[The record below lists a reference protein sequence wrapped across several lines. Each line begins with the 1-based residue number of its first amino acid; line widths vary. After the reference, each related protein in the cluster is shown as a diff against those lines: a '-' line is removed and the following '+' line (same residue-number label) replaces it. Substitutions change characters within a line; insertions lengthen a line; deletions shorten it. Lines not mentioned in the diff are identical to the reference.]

1 MEDQSSSAEKRNFKF
16 KELRV
21 YSSTEWLA
29 ENKKKYR
36 QVFDRYETSY
46 IYAELSFYN
55 KMFDRDSW
63 DVEMELKC
71 YEVKNTKKQVCN
83 LTFRKKIS
91 KFDDIVYVREGWGN
105 KKEGFFWKKGTY
117 YWEAWIEGEKVSTKY
132 FYIEDAGEPWIEP
145 MKIPYVQLQS
155 IKLYEGQYDDV
166 VEGERKYLNTFSTE
180 GSRYIYTEII
190 LKNKIQR
197 TKFWF

>member
-1 MEDQSSSAEKRNFKF
+1 MR
-16 KELRV
+16 
-21 YSSTEWLA
+21 
-29 ENKKKYR
+29 
-36 QVFDRYETSY
+36 
-46 IYAELSFYN
+46 
-55 KMFDRDSW
+55 
-63 DVEMELKC
+63 
-71 YEVKNTKKQVCN
+71 
-83 LTFRKKIS
+83 
-91 KFDDIVYVREGWGN
+91 
-105 KKEGFFWKKGTY
+105 FFWKKGTY

-190 LKNKIQR
+190 LKNKIPGENWHCELFV
-197 TKFWF
+197 KFYNQSKDLKGQVVRLHNVKKDEDHRCVIYGPVASHRRV

>member
-1 MEDQSSSAEKRNFKF
+1 MKSKTPKAGLQS
-16 KELRV
+16 
-21 YSSTEWLA
+21 
-29 ENKKKYR
+29 
-36 QVFDRYETSY
+36 D
-46 IYAELSFYN
+46 IP
-55 KMFDRDSW
+55 
-63 DVEMELKC
+63 
-71 YEVKNTKKQVCN
+71 
-83 LTFRKKIS
+83 KKIS

-190 LKNKIQR
+190 LKIKSQVKIG
-197 TKFWF
+197 TANCL